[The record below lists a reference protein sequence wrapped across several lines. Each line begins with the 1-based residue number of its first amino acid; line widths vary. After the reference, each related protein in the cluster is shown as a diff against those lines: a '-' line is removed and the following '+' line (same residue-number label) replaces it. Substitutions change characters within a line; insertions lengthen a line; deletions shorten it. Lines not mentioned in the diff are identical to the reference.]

1 MGISEQPGQLGFIT
15 RVREVASTGAPWHR
29 RLWRCGTLQ
38 LAREL
43 LDESVAPGIPDS
55 AVQDLRGYA
64 GHALRSDPGLGRHRE
79 TLNRAAGAIKS
90 GITTSSHAYVQ
101 LSEHVQRI
109 EGAYLSNWA
118 DEFERGKPIDVEGA
132 ARRIAAHILDAGY
145 HKSSLYTWLGALL
158 KSPDT
163 ITAADFLRE
172 AADRLTTP
180 ERPFTFCVPITN
192 KIPFSITA
200 DTPGWLSS
208 TDTAAWKR
216 EHAPTADAIRH
227 QGSFLLEVQ
236 ARDVNFAADR
246 ARNRIA
252 DLEAKF
258 QMGARAPMEIASQ
271 MWSKDKGKVFAARA
285 NDRTLEV
292 RSFER
297 LGQLHDLELPD
308 YITSALALL
317 QPLRSAAAH
326 LAIMSGWS
334 AIESLLVGPGDP
346 DIVAAERFS
355 LIIAASMPRAEMTR
369 LAYNYANENTDP
381 LAKELRDA
389 PDNLTR
395 ARRFQQRLCD
405 SAPLTMKE
413 EVDNLAITRLDP
425 FLTDPAAEIRKI
437 TTILTK
443 EFVRFYRKRNL
454 IVHGGKTHSD
464 SLHPL
469 SATMS
474 PLIGAGVD
482 RFVTAGLKF
491 NIKPIALSAIALAN
505 LDYLRPPSA
514 SDPGN
519 LLDLME
525 VSR

>member
-1 MGISEQPGQLGFIT
+1 M
-15 RVREVASTGAPWHR
+15 
-29 RLWRCGTLQ
+29 Q

-43 LDESVAPGIPDS
+43 LDESVAPGIPER
-55 AVQDLRGYA
+55 AVQDLRAYA
-64 GHALRSDPGLGRHRE
+64 VHALKTDPGLGRQRE
-79 TLNRAAGAIKS
+79 TLGRAAGAIKQ

-101 LSEHVQRI
+101 LSEHVQRM
-109 EGAYLSNWA
+109 EAAYLSNWA
-118 DEFERGKPIDVEGA
+118 DEFESGRAIEVEGA
-132 ARRIAAHILDAGY
+132 ARRISAHILDAGY
-145 HKSSLYTWLGALL
+145 HKNSLYTWLGALS
-158 KSPDT
+158 KSSDT
-163 ITAADFLRE
+163 TSAADFLRE
-172 AADRLTTP
+172 AADRLSKP
-180 ERPFTFCVPITN
+180 ERSFTFCVPITN
-192 KIPFSITA
+192 KIPFEITHE
-200 DTPGWLSS
+200 TPGWMSS
-208 TDTAAWKR
+208 TDTSAWKK
-216 EHAPTADAIRH
+216 EHAPSADAIRH

-236 ARDVNFAADR
+236 ARDVNYAADR
-246 ARNRIA
+246 ARTRIA

-258 QMGARAPMEIASQ
+258 QMGSRSPMEIASQ
-271 MWSKDKGKVFAARA
+271 MWSKDKGKIFAARA
-285 NDRTLEV
+285 VDRTLEV

-297 LGQLHDLELPD
+297 LEQLHDLELPD
-308 YITSALALL
+308 YMTSALALL

-334 AIESLLVGPGDP
+334 AIESLLVGPDDS
-346 DIVAAERFS
+346 DIDAAERFS
-355 LIIAASMPRAEMTR
+355 LIVAASMPRAEMTR
-369 LAYNYANENTDP
+369 LAYEYIKNNDDP
-381 LAKELRDA
+381 LAEELREA

-405 SAPLTMKE
+405 GTPLTMKE
-413 EVDNLAITRLDP
+413 EVDNLAITRLQP

-437 TTILTK
+437 TAILTK

-491 NIKPIALSAIALAN
+491 GVRPIALSAIALAN

-514 SDPGN
+514 TDPGN
-519 LLDLME
+519 LLDLLE